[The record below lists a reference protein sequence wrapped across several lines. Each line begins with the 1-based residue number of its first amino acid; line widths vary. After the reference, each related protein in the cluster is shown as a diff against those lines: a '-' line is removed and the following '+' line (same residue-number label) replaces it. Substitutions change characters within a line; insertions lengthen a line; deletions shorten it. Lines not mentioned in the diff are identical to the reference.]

1 MKTRIAPQSQPDDR
15 LLIEAR
21 ALLAADPAYAPWSET
36 SHAADATSF
45 DDWLDS
51 PEGKSWLETEEEK
64 AGSWWNHDGFNP
76 EVCGHA

>member
-1 MKTRIAPQSQPDDR
+1 MKTRIAPQPQPDDR

-21 ALLAADPAYAPWSET
+21 AWLAADPAYAPWSET
-36 SHAADATSF
+36 RHAADAASF

-51 PEGKSWLETEEEK
+51 QEGKSWLEAEEEK

>member
-1 MKTRIAPQSQPDDR
+1 MKPQMQHQPQDHQQSQ
-15 LLIEAR
+15 EAAR

-45 DDWLDS
+45 DDWLDR